1 MSPLTTAE
9 RAPIERCVAR
19 LVLRELDPA
28 AAAQLGA
35 PPLADLLAKLDPE
48 VPASLNPWTADREEA
63 AREEFARLFLL
74 PGGVSPCASAWLP
87 GEREALGAR
96 LATLIT
102 RALEALGRRR
112 AQDDRLPLDH
122 LALLL
127 ELVADASAAHDEATR
142 AVGDIVRR
150 EALGPWV
157 ARFGAALRAQA
168 KLPIYRAA
176 GTLLELLHGN

>member
-127 ELVADASAAHDEATR
+127 ELEATR